1 MLNNKLTLPIARR
14 PLSNN
19 SNTPRKRK
27 DIPKPASPTP
37 ISETYFHYSAAF
49 EKVRQSFGLNKK
61 LTLFIYHHYCRIL
74 TLRICYFEHI
84 YKSVYRTK

>member
-1 MLNNKLTLPIARR
+1 MLNNRLTLPIARR

-37 ISETYFHYSAAF
+37 ISETYFHYSTI
-49 EKVRQSFGLNKK
+49 S
-61 LTLFIYHHYCRIL
+61 Y
-74 TLRICYFEHI
+74 
-84 YKSVYRTK
+84 